1 MIVLPLTKGYEAVID
16 DIDADLAQYKW
27 RTLQGK
33 RTVYAARSYR
43 VEGGQITVLLH
54 RVILGRILGRE
65 LDSTDEVDHEDLN
78 GTNNT
83 RNNLRLATT
92 SENACN
98 RVLGSNNT
106 TGVKGVT
113 RYKNR
118 FRAQIKRDGKP
129 KHLGIF
135 DTLEEA
141 AGAYDRAAKDLHG
154 EFAHTNNMLKA

>member
-1 MIVLPLTKGYEAVID
+1 MIIPLTKGCEAVID
-16 DIDADLAQYKW
+16 EIDSDLAQYKW
-27 RTLQGK
+27 RTMQGK
-33 RTVYAARSYR
+33 KTVYAARSYR
-43 VEGGQITVLLH
+43 VGGRQVTVLLH
-54 RVILGRILGRE
+54 RVILSRILDRE
-65 LDSTDEVDHEDLN
+65 LTKADEVDHGDLN

-98 RVLGSNNT
+98 RTLGSNNT

-118 FRAQIKRDGKP
+118 FRANIKRDGVP

-141 AGAYDRAAKDLHG
+141 ADAYDRAAEKLHG
-154 EFAHTNNMLKA
+154 EFAQTNNMLKA